1 MLVALVPLFDENMTV
16 KSYSLFSH
24 KANMLLNPALLG
36 TGSNDGAGIIDG
48 LDVIDSM
55 GIETISRDKDI
66 FVPVNNISLFSDI
79 ESRCP
84 DVPKNRL
91 VILLDN
97 SVKPEETYINRIKA
111 LKEAGYKL
119 AIRKLKVADFEPY
132 KEILCLVDY
141 MFLDNKKIDIS
152 KAKIYFT
159 KVYPNISL
167 CAINV
172 ESNDIYDS
180 LVKDGGYKLY
190 EGEFYRMPVTK
201 GAAEVAPLKI
211 NYIEL
216 LNIIND
222 VDFDLTKAADVI
234 GRDTALVVK
243 LLQLVNKMSVNSE
256 ITSVRHAAAMLGQ
269 KELKKWIN
277 TAVTSQL
284 CADKPNEITR
294 VSLLRAKFA
303 ENLASVFEMAGQ
315 SSELFLVGLFSVLD
329 IILNVP
335 MDKALEKVKVSKQ
348 IENALLKGEG
358 AFAEVLKYVQCYE
371 NANWSELDRMML
383 ISNVDSK
390 KIYEAYKGSLEWYRD
405 MFRS

>member
-1 MLVALVPLFDENMTV
+1 MLVSLIPLFDENMVV
-16 KSYSLFSH
+16 KAYSLFTH

-36 TGSNDGAGIIDG
+36 TGSNDGAGLIEGFDI
-48 LDVIDSM
+48 IDSM
-55 GIETISRDKDI
+55 GVETISRDKEI
-66 FVPVNNISLFSDI
+66 FVPVNQFSIFTDI
-79 ESRCP
+79 ENRCP
-84 DVPKNRL
+84 DIPKNRL

-97 SVKPEETYINRIKA
+97 TIKAEEMFINRVTV

-119 AIRKLKVADFEPY
+119 AIRKLKVQDFEPY
-132 KEILCLVDY
+132 KAILSLVDY

-152 KAKIYFT
+152 KAKIYFSS
-159 KVYPNISL
+159 VYPNIKL

-172 ESNDIYDS
+172 ESSEVYDE
-180 LVKDGGYKLY
+180 LVKDGGYSLY

-201 GAAEVAPLKI
+201 GVSEVAPLKI

-222 VDFDLTKAADVI
+222 VDFDLTKAADII

-243 LLQLVNKMSVNSE
+243 LLQLVNKLSLNSE

-294 VSLLRAKFA
+294 VSLLRAKFL
-303 ENLASVFEMAGQ
+303 ENLAPVFEMAGQ
-315 SSELFLVGLFSVLD
+315 SAELFLVGLFSVLD
-329 IILNVP
+329 IILDMP
-335 MDKALEKVKVSKQ
+335 MEEALKKVKVSKQ
-348 IENALLKGEG
+348 IEKALLNNEG
-358 AFAEVLKYVQCYE
+358 DMANVLNYAIYYE
-371 NANWSELDRMML
+371 NANWNELDRLML
-383 ISNVDSK
+383 ISKVDSN
-390 KIYEAYKGSLEWYRD
+390 KIYEAYKNSLEWYRD

>member
-1 MLVALVPLFDENMTV
+1 MLVSLIPLFDENMTV
-16 KSYSLFSH
+16 KSYSLFTH

-36 TGSNDGAGIIDG
+36 TGSNDGAGLIEGFDI
-48 LDVIDSM
+48 IDSM
-55 GIETISRDKDI
+55 GADTISRDKEI
-66 FVPVNNISLFSDI
+66 FVPVNKISIFTDI
-79 ESRCP
+79 ENRCKE
-84 DVPKNRL
+84 VERNRI

-97 SVKPEETYINRIKA
+97 SIKPEEMYIERAKA

-119 AIRKLKVADFEPY
+119 AIRKLKVQDFEPY
-132 KEILCLVDY
+132 KDILNLVDY

-152 KAKIYFT
+152 KAKIYFS
-159 KVYPNISL
+159 KVYPNIKL

-172 ESNDIYDS
+172 ESTEAYDE
-180 LVKDGGYKLY
+180 LVKDGGYSLF

-201 GAAEVAPLKI
+201 GQTEVAPLKV

-222 VDFDLTKAADVI
+222 IDFDLTKAADII
-234 GRDTALVVK
+234 GRDTALVVR
-243 LLQLVNKMSVNSE
+243 LLELVNKMSLNSE

-294 VSLLRAKFA
+294 VSLLRAKFV
-303 ENLASVFEMAGQ
+303 ENLAPVFEMAGQ
-315 SSELFLVGLFSVLD
+315 SSELFLMGLFSVLD
-329 IILNVP
+329 IILDMP
-335 MDKALEKVKVSKQ
+335 MSKALEKVKVSKQ
-348 IENALLKGEG
+348 IENALLKNEG
-358 AFAEVLKYVQCYE
+358 SMADVLNYVVLYE
-371 NANWSELDRMML
+371 NANWNELDRLML
-383 ISNVDSK
+383 INKVDGT
-390 KIYEAYKGSLEWYRD
+390 KIYEAYKASLEWYRD